1 MYPGKISRTSGIKY
15 QRAAWLLV
23 TAAPQGVKNSV
34 PAAAGFKLRRPL
46 KDLGGVLLTRII
58 GPHCSAPAVAP
69 FSLRA
74 KGKVSRCGKMSSVTW
89 SPLSCTNATSV
100 RHPQGPLY
108 FPVPRTPGSWT
119 LPRFA
124 FLHGVVTFE
133 AYTKCSVTERLSVLT
148 RAIKYPKGRA
158 F

>member
-34 PAAAGFKLRRPL
+34 PAAARFKLRRPL
-46 KDLGGVLLTRII
+46 KDLGGVLLTHII

-89 SPLSCTNATSV
+89 SPLSCTNTTSV

-108 FPVPRTPGSWT
+108 FPVPHPGLLAPGPCPGLLFST
-119 LPRFA
+119 VSSPSKPTQNAR
-124 FLHGVVTFE
+124 
-133 AYTKCSVTERLSVLT
+133 SLSVCLSSQE
-148 RAIKYPKGRA
+148 R
-158 F
+158 